1 MKFFFP
7 VCVVLGLALS
17 VLASFMAVRMSPAHQ
32 AAAAPEKLA
41 PVVVVQRID
50 GDSETRKNV
59 NKLMDDLQNEREAIR
74 RKENELQGRENLL
87 QIQQKNLEQ
96 LKTDLQQL
104 QGKLEETTV
113 RTVQSEQ
120 VNLKRLAQVYGK
132 MESESVATLLA
143 KMETDRAASIL
154 RLLNERQ
161 AGAVMA
167 AAVSSGTNGAKNAA
181 AWSDSIRRM
190 AAEQPAKK

>member
-7 VCVVLGLALS
+7 ACVVLGLALS

-32 AAAAPEKLA
+32 AAVTEKLA
-41 PVVVVQRID
+41 PIVVVQRID
-50 GDSETRKNV
+50 ADSETRKNV

-74 RKENELQGRENLL
+74 RKESELQGRENLL

-120 VNLKRLAQVYGK
+120 ANLKRLSMVYGK

-143 KMETDRAASIL
+143 KMEIDRAASIL

-161 AGAVMA
+161 AGAVLA
-167 AAVSSGTNGAKNAA
+167 AAVASGTNGTKNAA

-190 AAEQPAKK
+190 AAEQPARK

>member
-7 VCVVLGLALS
+7 ACVVLGLALS
-17 VLASFMAVRMSPAHQ
+17 VLASFMAVRMSPSHQ
-32 AAAAPEKLA
+32 AAVTEKLA
-41 PVVVVQRID
+41 PIVVVQRID
-50 GDSETRKNV
+50 ADSETRKNV

-74 RKENELQGRENLL
+74 RKESELQGRENLL

-120 VNLKRLAQVYGK
+120 ANLKRLSMVYGK

-143 KMETDRAASIL
+143 KMEIDRAASIL

-161 AGAVMA
+161 AGAVLA
-167 AAVSSGTNGAKNAA
+167 AAVASGTNGTKNAA

-190 AAEQPAKK
+190 AAEQPARK